1 MRFAASLAWILL
13 GAFAVANWQQDR
25 ALREE
30 AFRFARKYR
39 FDVRRPLILGEI
51 AVAPAGDL
59 AVESA
64 VGGAID
70 DLLAPMPWGSLTF
83 DERQLWLE
91 AVTGFDAEMAEA
103 EGLVLA
109 PLRARP
115 GWAYHRF
122 QLGQVVYLADRRQ
135 LNAGKR
141 RPPETWDVPL
151 ALAVQAAPEDDAIH
165 AFRAGAWLEMWDTL
179 PEPWKRKAPD
189 LFRRAFLDADL
200 VQRGIQAAVTVLG
213 REEALSLL
221 PEDART
227 LRRARDE
234 MGKSGDTE
242 AAARLHERW
251 ERAERAERTLEME
264 KLERREHQ
272 GDVDGLRIGCA
283 RFAARHSPR
292 DIDSPAERRRF
303 ARLLQLWPAD
313 VAGQWRSDPRGNLVR
328 FFLDGR
334 EDSVDPAALSRSIS
348 VLTNVPEV
356 MRARAYLMASD
367 RYAWEETLRRS
378 ESVGTL
384 AWTPFFVDLARQSL
398 EAGLVDSAA
407 AALGK
412 ISNAARGECDVLLAR
427 RAVARAAGNRAD
439 EAGISAAL
447 AASRPGSYPAT
458 EWGDGQRL
466 SLCVDPEADA
476 GSALEVAV
484 LPEGPALVTW
494 GWDGADSS
502 WRHISGP
509 ARLRVPLSGLSGRR
523 TFSLRTL
530 AGAEVAVVDAVV
542 IGAPLAEAS
551 PAAQAPPR
559 TAANVTGMAGN
570 EKLKSTS
577 P

>member
-25 ALREE
+25 VLREE

-39 FDVRRPLILGEI
+39 FDVRRPLTLGEI

-64 VGGAID
+64 VSGAID
-70 DLLAPMPWGSLTF
+70 DLMAPMPWGSLTF

-91 AVTGFDAEMAEA
+91 AVTGFDDEMAEA
-103 EGLVLA
+103 ERLVLA
-109 PLRARP
+109 ALRARP

-135 LNAGKR
+135 VDARKR
-141 RPPETWDVPL
+141 RPKENWDVPL
-151 ALAVQAAPEDDAIH
+151 ALAVAAAPEDDAIH
-165 AFRAGAWLEMWDTL
+165 AFRAGAWLETWDTL

-200 VQRGIQAAVTVLG
+200 VQRGIRVAFTVLG
-213 REEALSLL
+213 REKALSLL
-221 PEDART
+221 PEDSRA
-227 LRRARDE
+227 LRRARDV
-234 MGKSGDTE
+234 MGRSGDTE

-272 GDVDGLRIGCA
+272 GDVDGLRIGCT
-283 RFAARHSPR
+283 RFAARHPPR
-292 DIDSPAERRRF
+292 DIDSPAERKRF

-313 VAGQWRSDPRGNLVR
+313 VAGQWRSDPRGDLVR

-334 EDSVDPAALSRSIS
+334 ESGVDPAVLSRSIS
-348 VLTNVPEV
+348 ILTNVPEV
-356 MRARAYLMASD
+356 MRARAHLMASD
-367 RYAWEETLRRS
+367 RYAGEETVRRS

-384 AWTPFFVDLARQSL
+384 AWTPFFVDLARQDL
-398 EAGLVDSAA
+398 KEGLVDSAA
-407 AALGK
+407 AALGR
-412 ISNAARGECDVLLAR
+412 ISNAAQGECDVLLAR

-439 EAGISAAL
+439 EARTSAAL
-447 AASRPGSYPAT
+447 AASRPGSFPAP
-458 EWGDGQRL
+458 EWADGQSL

-484 LPEGPALVTW
+484 LPEGPALATW

-509 ARLRVPLSGLSGRR
+509 AVLRVSLSGMSGRR
-523 TFSLRTL
+523 TFSLRIL
-530 AGAEVAVVDAVV
+530 AGAKVAVVDAGVF
-542 IGAPLAEAS
+542 ADS

-559 TAANVTGMAGN
+559 TAAKVTGMAGN

>member
-1 MRFAASLAWILL
+1 MRFAASLAWFLL
-13 GAFAVANWQQDR
+13 GAISVTNWKHDR
-25 ALREE
+25 VLREE
-30 AFRFARKYR
+30 AFRFARKHR
-39 FDVRRPLILGEI
+39 FDVRRPLTLRAI

-59 AVESA
+59 AVES
-64 VGGAID
+64 VVSGAID
-70 DLLAPMPWGSLTF
+70 DLMAPMPWGSLTF
-83 DERQLWLE
+83 DERQLWLV

-103 EGLVLA
+103 TRLVLA
-109 PLRARP
+109 AVRARP

-135 LNAGKR
+135 ADAGKR
-141 RPPETWDVPL
+141 RPPETWDLPL

-165 AFRAGAWLEMWDTL
+165 AFRAGAWLETWDTL

-213 REEALSLL
+213 REEALSVL
-221 PEDART
+221 PEDSQT

-234 MGKSGDTE
+234 IGKSGDTQ

-251 ERAERAERTLEME
+251 ERAERAERTREME

-272 GDVDGLRIGCA
+272 GDADGLRIGCT
-283 RFAARHSPR
+283 RFAARHFPR
-292 DIDSPAERRRF
+292 DIDSPAERKRF
-303 ARLLQLWPAD
+303 VRLLQLWPAD

-334 EDSVDPAALSRSIS
+334 ESGVDPAALSRSIS
-348 VLTNVPEV
+348 TLTNVPEV
-356 MRARAYLMASD
+356 VRARAYLMASD
-367 RYAWEETLRRS
+367 RYAWEETVRGS

-384 AWTPFFVDLARQSL
+384 AWTPFFVDLARRDL
-398 EAGLVDSAA
+398 EAGLVGPAA
-407 AALGK
+407 ASLAK
-412 ISNAARGECDVLLAR
+412 ISKAAQGECEVLLAR
-427 RAVARAAGNRAD
+427 RAVAWAAGNRAD

-447 AASRPGSYPAT
+447 DASRPGSYPAA
-458 EWGDGQRL
+458 EWGDGQSL

-476 GSALEVAV
+476 SSALEVAV

-502 WRHISGP
+502 WRHIGGP
-509 ARLRVPLSGLSGRR
+509 ARLRVPLAGLSGRR
-523 TFSLRTL
+523 TFSFRTL
-530 AGAEVAVVDAVV
+530 AGAKVHVVDAVV
-542 IGAPLAEAS
+542 GGVPLADVS
-551 PAAQAPPR
+551 PAAQAPPS
-559 TAANVTGMAGN
+559 TAASVTGMAGK
-570 EKLKSTS
+570 EKLNSTS